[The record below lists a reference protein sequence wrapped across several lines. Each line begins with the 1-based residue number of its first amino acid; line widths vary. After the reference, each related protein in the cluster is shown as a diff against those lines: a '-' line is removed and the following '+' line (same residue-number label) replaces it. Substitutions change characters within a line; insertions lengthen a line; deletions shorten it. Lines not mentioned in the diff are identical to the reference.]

1 MNPLTDPHGAA
12 GDPPTGRHKYCAP
25 HETRAVNLSHTMK
38 TQTLPTY
45 TVGSVT
51 FMPYEKFGPH
61 IQPAPNG
68 RELAE
73 LYDKAAKQIE
83 KLVYALKLC
92 APLTKLA
99 EQARSEAFDAVME
112 DMKS

>member
-1 MNPLTDPHGAA
+1 MNPLTGPHGAA
-12 GDPPTGRHKYCAP
+12 GDPPTGSTRAP
-25 HETRAVNLSHTMK
+25 HETRTVNFPPMK
-38 TQTLPTY
+38 TNTESRSY

-51 FMPYEKFGPH
+51 FSGYEKFPPY

-83 KLVYALKLC
+83 LLVHALKLC
-92 APLTKLA
+92 SPLTKRA
-99 EQARSEAFDAVME
+99 EHARSAAFDAVME

>member
-1 MNPLTDPHGAA
+1 MNPLTGPHGAA
-12 GDPPTGRHKYCAP
+12 GDPPTGSTRAP
-25 HETRAVNLSHTMK
+25 HETRTVNYSHTMK
-38 TQTLPTY
+38 FKTIPAY
-45 TVGSVT
+45 HVGSVT
-51 FMPYEKFGPH
+51 FTPYEKFGPH

-68 RELAE
+68 LELAE

-92 APLTKLA
+92 APLTKRA
-99 EQARSEAFDAVME
+99 QQARSDAFDAVME

>member
-1 MNPLTDPHGAA
+1 MNPLTGPHGAA
-12 GDPPTGRHKYCAP
+12 GDPPTGSHRAP
-25 HETRAVNLSHTMK
+25 HETRTVNLPPMK
-38 TQTLPTY
+38 TKPEHRSY
-45 TVGSVT
+45 SISYVT
-51 FMPYEKFGPH
+51 SYNKFPPY

-92 APLTKLA
+92 APLTPRA
-99 EQARSEAFDAVME
+99 QQARSEAFDAVME

>member
-1 MNPLTDPHGAA
+1 MNPLTGPHGAA
-12 GDPPTGRHKYCAP
+12 GDPPTGSTRAP
-25 HETRAVNLSHTMK
+25 HETRTVNLPPMK
-38 TQTLPTY
+38 TKTEHRSY
-45 TVGSVT
+45 SISYVT
-51 FMPYEKFGPH
+51 SYNKFPPY

-83 KLVYALKLC
+83 LLVHALKLC
-92 APLTKLA
+92 SPLTKRA
-99 EQARSEAFDAVME
+99 EHARSAAFDAVME